1 MTKIEWLLNH
11 GYKPTDLTKRGFT
24 QDYTK
29 DSNYDYIQIIDLE
42 RTDCFVSAY
51 DDYPVFR
58 EKDAKDM
65 LKVLEMAKKDYEQM
79 IKECEDV

>member
-11 GYKPTDLTKRGFT
+11 GYKPTNLNKRGFT

-29 DSNYDYIQIIDLE
+29 DSDYDYIQIIDLE
-42 RTDCFVSAY
+42 SKDCSVSTY
-51 DDYPVFR
+51 DDYPVFH
-58 EKDAKDM
+58 EKDAKEM

-79 IKECEDV
+79 MKECEK